1 MRKEGIVSL
10 NPWKWYLTF
19 RNARLVTVEPVIFLY
34 FFGEFLYASLIQQY
48 IFNRYGLDKLKN
60 DTSFPNDTASVCLNS
75 SEIDEYTGM
84 NGSYKV
90 VERYSS
96 NLLIYS
102 LVANKFVSIAVSMIM
117 GPLSD
122 IYGRRPFIIVV
133 AVGAIVQGVGVSL
146 IVHFNFN
153 VLLLILTQGLA
164 GLGGDYTGM
173 LTSTFSYI
181 SDVSS
186 NRWRTM
192 RMGLGQAVLFLAAS
206 MSQGLGGLWFEKL
219 NCNLKN
225 PLILYIAC
233 NAGIILY
240 TLFLLPESLTED
252 DRKRM
257 GTVKPKGMKVL
268 LRGAMIFLFQI
279 KEYSVW
285 ILWATLISVMFADLN
300 IIGILNIQVLF
311 FKAIDWGP
319 KMIGI
324 VQSLSQASSI
334 AVVLLVLPILVALK
348 LPDTLIVLIG
358 LFFSY
363 GMAVFMGLAS
373 ITYQYFIGE

>member
-192 RMGLGQAVLFLAAS
+192 RTGLGQAVLFLAAS